1 MTADVATLGI
11 DALLDAYAHG
21 DTNPV
26 EVLAASRARIAA
38 YDETLNAIVTV
49 IAERADRAAEEAA
62 RRWAAGTPRPLEGIP
77 FGVKDVFDVSG
88 ERTTA
93 GSRLHADRIATQT
106 ATVVRRVEAAGAV
119 LVAKEGTTEFAI
131 GGPWNPLNGPV
142 RNPWDTAR
150 WSGGSSSGSAAALAA
165 RYYPISIGSDAG
177 GSIRI
182 PSAWC
187 GLTGLKPTHGAVP
200 RTGAVPLSPTTE
212 TVGPMSR
219 SAADT
224 ARLFQIIRGQDR
236 RDPRSQP
243 YPTQGR
249 DAVWPPKN
257 VTVGIPD
264 TFFFEV
270 CDDAVRA
277 GYDAFVDVL
286 RQAGAQTKHVRLPSA
301 ELAQTVG
308 YQVLFTEAAVT
319 HAEHASRLKDYDPVL
334 VQRMHAGL
342 LTSAADYLRALQ
354 FRHELQLEL
363 SDVFRDVDVIALPA
377 APSTA
382 PNLDELTVNINGRKF
397 PLYEA
402 QSRSTMLCNL
412 SGVPGLVLP
421 TGLDEGGCP
430 TSVQLVAPPF
440 REDVALTLALGFQ
453 ELTDSHCALPPLLE
467 RETAS

>member
-1 MTADVATLGI
+1 MTADFATLGI

-21 DTNPV
+21 DTTPID
-26 EVLAASRARIAA
+26 VLAASRARIAA

-49 IAERADRAAEEAA
+49 IGERADKSAEEAA
-62 RRWAAGTPRPLEGIP
+62 RRWEAGTPRPLEGVP
-77 FGVKDVFDVSG
+77 FGVKDVLDVAG

-93 GSRLHADRIATQT
+93 GSRLHADRVATQT
-106 ATVVRRVEAAGAV
+106 ATVVRRAEAAGAV

-142 RNPWDTAR
+142 RNPWDTTR
-150 WSGGSSSGSAAALAA
+150 WSGGSSSGSGAALAA

-177 GSIRI
+177 GSIRV

-187 GLTGLKPTHGAVP
+187 GLTGLKPTLGAVP

-224 ARLFQIIRGQDR
+224 ARLFQVIRGHDNL
-236 RDPRSQP
+236 DPRSQH
-243 YPTQGR
+243 YPTQVG
-249 DAVWPPKN
+249 DAPWPPKN
-257 VTVGIPD
+257 VTIGIPD
-264 TFFFEV
+264 SYFFDV
-270 CDDAVRA
+270 CDDAVKE

-286 RQAGAQTKHVRLPSA
+286 RQAGARTTPIRLPSA
-301 ELAQTVG
+301 GLAQAVG

-319 HAEHASRLKDYDPVL
+319 HAEHAGRLGDYDPVL
-334 VQRMHAGL
+334 LQRMHAGL

-363 SDVFRDVDVIALPA
+363 ADAFRDVDVIALPA
-377 APSTA
+377 TPSTA
-382 PNLDELTVNINGRKF
+382 PDLDELTVDINGQKL

-421 TGLDEGGCP
+421 TGHDAQGCP
-430 TSVQLVAPPF
+430 TSIQLVVPPF
-440 REDVALTLALGFQ
+440 QEDVALTLALGFQ
-453 ELTDSHCALPPLLE
+453 ELTNVHCTLPRLLE
-467 RETAS
+467 K